1 MFLHL
6 LVLLIIT
13 HFLVLVLGLKDNG
26 FFVAD
31 ASEFEYIGYEN
42 LGNLTK
48 MIPGLTDV
56 NIIIFNTLK
65 LISKYLVD

>member
-1 MFLHL
+1 
-6 LVLLIIT
+6 VLI
-13 HFLVLVLGLKDNG
+13 LGIKDNG

-31 ASEFEYIGYEN
+31 ATEFEYIGYEN

-56 NIIIFNTLK
+56 IFLVNC
-65 LISKYLVD
+65 YLNHTETCLLFSLQE